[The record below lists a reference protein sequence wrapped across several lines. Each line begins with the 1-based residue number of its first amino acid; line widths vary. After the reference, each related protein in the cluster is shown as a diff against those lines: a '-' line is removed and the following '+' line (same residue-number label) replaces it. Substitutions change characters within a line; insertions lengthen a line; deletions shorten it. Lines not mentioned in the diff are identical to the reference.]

1 MFEQLHF
8 HKVTL
13 AKSVNNGAYVIEMTK
28 TSTVAF
34 MKETIPWLFD
44 VERNMSIGKKLKTVK
59 IHFYKALAN
68 RFQLI

>member
-1 MFEQLHF
+1 
-8 HKVTL
+8 
-13 AKSVNNGAYVIEMTK
+13 MTK

-59 IHFYKALAN
+59 IHFYKALAK
-68 RFQLI
+68 RF